1 MMSTDGRM
9 KQSFS
14 LARGVSIH
22 PIRFVR
28 ARSRRDARAYHFLSS
43 VACDARVGVK
53 CVWTSKVV

>member
-28 ARSRRDARAYHFLSS
+28 ARSRRDARAYHFCRPLRATRASE
-43 VACDARVGVK
+43 
-53 CVWTSKVV
+53 